1 MNTTNRSATEY
12 LKRIEELLTDIGEDD
27 RASLLADLTEQLS
40 DVPGSEVTVRLG
52 TPEEFVEEYR
62 RSAGI
67 ETPSETARPERAI
80 RLDTLI
86 SAICLP
92 FGIAILLSF
101 GGQLLFGPFVLA
113 IEWIL
118 ARISP
123 RTLRLF
129 WSALAG
135 LLAGEIIYLIVVI
148 NGAQTR
154 TFTGLLLGSVTAVI
168 TGLLFFRTTDRRHP
182 TKSETIRERQFPPG

>member
-12 LKRIEELLTDIGEDD
+12 LKRIEELLADIGEDD

-40 DVPGSEVTVRLG
+40 DVPGSEATARLG

-62 RSAGI
+62 RSAGM
-67 ETPSETARPERAI
+67 ETSPESARPEKAI

-101 GGQLLFGPFVLA
+101 GGQLLFGPFVLV

-123 RTLRLF
+123 RPLRIL

-135 LLAGEIIYLIVVI
+135 LLAAEIIFLIVDI
-148 NGAQTR
+148 NGTQIR
-154 TFTGLLLGSVTAVI
+154 TFTGLLLGLATAAV
-168 TGLLFFRTTDRRHP
+168 TGLLFFRTTDSRDP
-182 TKSETIRERQFPPG
+182 TKSEARDRPFRSG

>member
-1 MNTTNRSATEY
+1 MNTTGSVTEY
-12 LKRIEELLTDIGEDD
+12 LRLIEELLADIDEDA

-40 DVPGSEVTVRLG
+40 DVPGSQVTARLG

-67 ETPSETARPERAI
+67 ETPTETARPEKAI
-80 RLDTLI
+80 QLDTLI
-86 SAICLP
+86 SAIFLP
-92 FGIAILLSF
+92 FGILILFSF
-101 GGQLLFGPFVLA
+101 GGQLLFGPFILV

-123 RTLRLF
+123 RTLRLL

-135 LLAGEIIYLIVVI
+135 ILAGEIVYLTADLT
-148 NGAQTR
+148 G
-154 TFTGLLLGSVTAVI
+154 TGLLLGSATAAVTGI
-168 TGLLFFRTTDRRHP
+168 LFIRTTDRRNR
-182 TKSETIRERQFPPG
+182 TKSVAIRERPLPTG

>member
-1 MNTTNRSATEY
+1 VNTTKRSATEY
-12 LKRIEELLTDIGEDD
+12 LNRIEELLGDIAEDD

-40 DVPGSEVTVRLG
+40 DVSGSEATARLG

-86 SAICLP
+86 SVIFLP

-101 GGQLLFGPFVLA
+101 GGQILFGPFILV

-123 RTLRLF
+123 RPLRLM

-135 LLAGEIIYLIVVI
+135 LLAGEIVYLIVDM
-148 NGAQTR
+148 NGPQIR
-154 TFTGLLLGSVTAVI
+154 TFTGLLLGSATGAVI
-168 TGLLFFRTTDRRHP
+168 GLMFFRTTDGRDP
-182 TKSETIRERQFPPG
+182 TKSEARERPFRFR

>member
-1 MNTTNRSATEY
+1 VNTTNRSATEY
-12 LKRIEELLTDIGEDD
+12 LKRIEELLADIGGDD

-40 DVPGSEVTVRLG
+40 DIPGSEVLARLG

-67 ETPSETARPERAI
+67 ETPSEAARPERAI

-135 LLAGEIIYLIVVI
+135 LLAGEIVYLVVGL
-148 NGAQTR
+148 NGSQGR
-154 TFTGLLLGSVTAVI
+154 TLTGLLVALATAAV
-168 TGLLFFRTTDRRHP
+168 TGLLFIRTTDGRHP
-182 TKSETIRERQFPPG
+182 TKSEAVRERHLPLG

>member
-1 MNTTNRSATEY
+1 VNTTKRSATEY
-12 LKRIEELLTDIGEDD
+12 LKRIEELLGDIAEGD

-40 DVPGSEVTVRLG
+40 DVSGSEATARLG

-62 RSAGI
+62 RSAEI

-86 SAICLP
+86 SVIFLP

-101 GGQLLFGPFVLA
+101 GGQLLFGPFILV

-123 RTLRLF
+123 RPLRLL

-135 LLAGEIIYLIVVI
+135 LLAGEIVYLIVEMTPI
-148 NGAQTR
+148 G
-154 TFTGLLLGSVTAVI
+154 FLLALATASV
-168 TGLLFFRTTDRRHP
+168 TGLLFVRTTDGRDP
-182 TKSETIRERQFPPG
+182 TKSEARERPFRFRQIK

>member
-1 MNTTNRSATEY
+1 VNTTNRSATEY
-12 LKRIEELLTDIGEDD
+12 LKRIEELLADIGEDD
-27 RASLLADLTEQLS
+27 RASLMADLAEQLS
-40 DVPGSEVTVRLG
+40 DVSGSEVTARLG

-67 ETPSETARPERAI
+67 EKPSEPARPERAI

-101 GGQLLFGPFVLA
+101 GGQLLFGPFILV

-123 RTLRLF
+123 RPLRLL

-135 LLAGEIIYLIVVI
+135 LLAAEIIYLIMDI
-148 NGAQTR
+148 NDTQTR
-154 TFTGLLLGSVTAVI
+154 TFTGLLLGLATAVVI
-168 TGLLFFRTTDRRHP
+168 GLLFIRTTDGRHP
-182 TKSETIRERQFPPG
+182 TKSEAIGEEQFPPG

>member
-1 MNTTNRSATEY
+1 VNTTNRSATEY
-12 LKRIEELLTDIGEDD
+12 LKRIEELLADIGEDD

-40 DVPGSEVTVRLG
+40 DVSGSQATARLG
-52 TPEEFVEEYR
+52 TPEDFVEEYR

-67 ETPSETARPERAI
+67 ETPSETARTERAI

-86 SAICLP
+86 SAIFLP

-101 GGQLLFGPFVLA
+101 GGQLLFGPFILV

-123 RTLRLF
+123 RTLRLL

-135 LLAGEIIYLIVVI
+135 LLAGEIVYL
-148 NGAQTR
+148 T
-154 TFTGLLLGSVTAVI
+154 TELLLLALATAAV
-168 TGLLFFRTTDRRHP
+168 TGLLFIWTTDRRQ
-182 TKSETIRERQFPPG
+182 SD

>member
-1 MNTTNRSATEY
+1 MNTTKRSATEY
-12 LKRIEELLTDIGEDD
+12 LKRIEELLGDIAEDD
-27 RASLLADLTEQLS
+27 RASLLVDLTEQLS
-40 DVPGSEVTVRLG
+40 DVSGSEATARLG

-67 ETPSETARPERAI
+67 ETPSETVRPERAI

-101 GGQLLFGPFVLA
+101 GGQLLFGPFILV

-123 RTLRLF
+123 RTLRLV

-135 LLAGEIIYLIVVI
+135 LLAGEIVYLIVEMTPI
-148 NGAQTR
+148 
-154 TFTGLLLGSVTAVI
+154 GLFLALATAAV
-168 TGLLFFRTTDRRHP
+168 TGLLFFRTTDGRGP
-182 TKSETIRERQFPPG
+182 TKSEARERPFRFS

>member
-1 MNTTNRSATEY
+1 VNTTNRSATEY
-12 LKRIEELLTDIGEDD
+12 LKRIEELLADIGGDD

-40 DVPGSEVTVRLG
+40 DIPGSEVLARLG

-67 ETPSETARPERAI
+67 ESPSETARPGRAI

-101 GGQLLFGPFVLA
+101 GGQLLFGPFILV

-123 RTLRLF
+123 RPLRLL

-135 LLAGEIIYLIVVI
+135 LLAAEIVYLIVDI
-148 NGAQTR
+148 NDTQTR
-154 TFTGLLLGSVTAVI
+154 TFTGLLLGLATGVV
-168 TGLLFFRTTDRRHP
+168 TGLLFIRTTDGRRP
-182 TKSETIRERQFPPG
+182 IPPA

>member
-1 MNTTNRSATEY
+1 VNTTKRSATEY
-12 LKRIEELLTDIGEDD
+12 LKRIEELLGDIAEDD

-40 DVPGSEVTVRLG
+40 DVSGSEATARLG

-86 SAICLP
+86 SAIFLP

-101 GGQLLFGPFVLA
+101 GGQLLFGPFILV

-123 RTLRLF
+123 RPLRLL

-135 LLAGEIIYLIVVI
+135 LLAGEIVYLIVEMTPI
-148 NGAQTR
+148 G
-154 TFTGLLLGSVTAVI
+154 FLLALATASV
-168 TGLLFFRTTDRRHP
+168 TGLLFVRTTDGRDP
-182 TKSETIRERQFPPG
+182 TKSEARERPFRFRQIK

>member
-12 LKRIEELLTDIGEDD
+12 LKRIEELLGDIAEDD

-40 DVPGSEVTVRLG
+40 DVPSSQMTAQLG

-67 ETPSETARPERAI
+67 ETPSETSRPARAI

-101 GGQLLFGPFVLA
+101 GGQLLFGPFVLV

-123 RTLRLF
+123 RPLRIL
-129 WSALAG
+129 WSGLAG
-135 LLAGEIIYLIVVI
+135 LLAAEIIYLIVDM
-148 NGAQTR
+148 NGGQIR
-154 TFTGLLLGSVTAVI
+154 TFTGLLLGSATAAVI
-168 TGLLFFRTTDRRHP
+168 GLMFFRTTDGRDP
-182 TKSETIRERQFPPG
+182 TKSEARERPLPSG

>member
-1 MNTTNRSATEY
+1 MNTTGSVTEY
-12 LKRIEELLTDIGEDD
+12 LRRIEELLADIDEDD

-40 DVPGSEVTVRLG
+40 DVPGSQVTARLG

-67 ETPSETARPERAI
+67 ETPTETARPERAI

-86 SAICLP
+86 SAIFLP
-92 FGIAILLSF
+92 FGILILFSF
-101 GGQLLFGPFVLA
+101 GGQLLFGPFILV

-123 RTLRLF
+123 TTLRLL

-135 LLAGEIIYLIVVI
+135 LLAGEIIYLIVEMKS
-148 NGAQTR
+148 
-154 TFTGLLLGSVTAVI
+154 TGLLLGLATAAVTGI
-168 TGLLFFRTTDRRHP
+168 LFVRTTEGRQS
-182 TKSETIRERQFPPG
+182 TKSEAI

>member
-1 MNTTNRSATEY
+1 VNTTNRSATEY
-12 LKRIEELLTDIGEDD
+12 LKRIEELLADIDEDD
-27 RASLLADLTEQLS
+27 RASLLAELTEQLTDAS
-40 DVPGSEVTVRLG
+40 GSEVTARLW

-62 RSAGI
+62 K
-67 ETPSETARPERAI
+67 RAI

-86 SAICLP
+86 SALCLP

-101 GGQLLFGPFVLA
+101 GGQLLFGPFILV

-123 RTLRLF
+123 RTLRLL

-135 LLAGEIIYLIVVI
+135 LLAGEIVYLTADLT
-148 NGAQTR
+148 GS
-154 TFTGLLLGSVTAVI
+154 GLLLGLATAAVI
-168 TGLLFFRTTDRRHP
+168 GILFVRTTDRGHR
-182 TKSETIRERQFPPG
+182 TKSEAI